1 MVRRTNISLVSGCN
15 ATSTRKRKIFLSE
28 DVMSTALIGWLLYSI
43 DGAALAEGLSQASLL
58 SMSAAF
64 VVMLALSLVGVFTKV
79 RWSPRWD

>member
-1 MVRRTNISLVSGCN
+1 
-15 ATSTRKRKIFLSE
+15 
-28 DVMSTALIGWLLYSI
+28 MSTALIGWLLYSI

>member
-1 MVRRTNISLVSGCN
+1 MVVLLLMANYAGYRSKIHLSLLF
-15 ATSTRKRKIFLSE
+15 KIPE
-28 DVMSTALIGWLLYSI
+28 PLLYSI